1 MGTDKAA
8 GSLVKVQAMQSQS
21 RKLSAALH
29 VKRGIVTNRFAGSL
43 ESNSHSSCVT
53 EPTKA

>member
-1 MGTDKAA
+1 MGTDKAT